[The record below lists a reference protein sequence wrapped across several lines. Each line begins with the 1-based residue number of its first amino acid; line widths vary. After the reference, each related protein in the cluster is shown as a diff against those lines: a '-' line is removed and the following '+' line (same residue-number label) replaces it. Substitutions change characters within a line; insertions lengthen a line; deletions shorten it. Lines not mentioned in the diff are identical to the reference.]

1 MPTRKRT
8 FTELIKEDDI
18 SIVMSE
24 TNASYDVAVKA
35 LDEARGD
42 VVDAIIAIEDSSIYL
57 AALYKIHYR

>member
-18 SIVMSE
+18 STIMSE

-35 LDEARGD
+35 LEEACGD
-42 VVDAIIAIEDSSIYL
+42 VVDAIIAIEDSSI
-57 AALYKIHYR
+57 